1 MACSLETVGKSSRNS
16 PMVWPASPIVEQRL
30 ERHTVAG
37 EDGSP
42 AHDSG
47 IAGDRKGSFGHRGNS
62 STLPFSMQQSPTPT
76 P

>member
-1 MACSLETVGKSSRNS
+1 MACSLETVGKI
-16 PMVWPASPIVEQRL
+16 VQELADGLAGFQIVEQRL
-30 ERHTVAG
+30 ERHTGAG

-47 IAGDRKGSFGHRGNS
+47 IAGDRKGAFGHRGNS
-62 STLPFSMQQSPTPT
+62 STLPFSMHQGPTPT

>member
-16 PMVWPASPIVEQRL
+16 PIGLAGFPIVEQRL
-30 ERHTVAG
+30 ERHTGAG

-47 IAGDRKGSFGHRGNS
+47 IAGDRKGAFGHRGNS
-62 STLPFSMQQSPTPT
+62 STLPFSRHQGSTPT